1 MILAVETSDIWL
13 SVAFW
18 DEQTHKT
25 LYEQNLGLPAQHATL
40 LSTVVRAGQ
49 EFVKNTLQGTV
60 PFEKKITAAAVAI
73 GPGSFTGLRIGLS
86 FTQGFCFANKI
97 PIIGIS
103 NHQILALQA
112 KPCDQKMFTIIDA
125 RREEVYLAQI
135 DFDQNDFPEITEHSI
150 VSKEK
155 LPEVI
160 PAGSLLIKPEFHELD
175 REIIRNLRVK
185 GVLLHSEG
193 LYQARLLGKLG
204 FQKMQKYG
212 PDELKDLEP
221 MYIRP
226 FAGVL

>member
-18 DEQTHKT
+18 DETQRRT
-25 LYEQNLGLPAQHATL
+25 LYEQNVGLPAQHATL
-40 LSTVVRAGQ
+40 LASVVKAGEQ
-49 EFVKNTLQGTV
+49 FVRHTLQGTIE
-60 PFEKKITAAAVAI
+60 FENRIGAVAVAI

-86 FTQGFCFANKI
+86 FVQGYCFANDL
-97 PIIGIS
+97 PIVGIS

-112 KPCDQKMFTIIDA
+112 QPCDQKLYTLIDA

-135 DFDQNDFPEITEHSI
+135 DFDLDGFPQMVEHSI
-150 VSKEK
+150 VSKIK

-160 PAGSLLIKPEFHELD
+160 PAGSLLVKPEFHELD
-175 REIIRNLRVK
+175 SEIIRNLRVK
-185 GVLLHSEG
+185 GVTLQSKG
-193 LYQARLLGKLG
+193 QYPARLLARLG
-204 FQKMQKYG
+204 FQKLQNSG
-212 PDELKDLEP
+212 PDDLNSIEP